1 MEMKNFV
8 IAAMFNN
15 NELTNFV
22 KSVVKPL
29 VKDEILA
36 WSADEINAFM
46 HKFEFWPKTTKFMD
60 YSRENVGKLVEVG
73 IDNNLSVSL
82 EIEKLKDYYLYS
94 EKDSNNYY
102 VIVGCGDEQEEIEE
116 ILELDDVV
124 DKILSKQQML
134 MNFIEFLIERQK
146 AEF

>member
-1 MEMKNFV
+1 
-8 IAAMFNN
+8 
-15 NELTNFV
+15 
-22 KSVVKPL
+22 
-29 VKDEILA
+29 
-36 WSADEINAFM
+36 
-46 HKFEFWPKTTKFMD
+46 MD

-146 AEF
+146 TEF

>member
-1 MEMKNFV
+1 
-8 IAAMFNN
+8 
-15 NELTNFV
+15 
-22 KSVVKPL
+22 
-29 VKDEILA
+29 
-36 WSADEINAFM
+36 
-46 HKFEFWPKTTKFMD
+46 MD

-82 EIEKLKDYYLYS
+82 EIEKLKDYYLFS
-94 EKDSNNYY
+94 EKDSDNYY

>member
-1 MEMKNFV
+1 
-8 IAAMFNN
+8 
-15 NELTNFV
+15 
-22 KSVVKPL
+22 
-29 VKDEILA
+29 
-36 WSADEINAFM
+36 
-46 HKFEFWPKTTKFMD
+46 MD

>member
-1 MEMKNFV
+1 
-8 IAAMFNN
+8 
-15 NELTNFV
+15 
-22 KSVVKPL
+22 
-29 VKDEILA
+29 
-36 WSADEINAFM
+36 
-46 HKFEFWPKTTKFMD
+46 MD

-82 EIEKLKDYYLYS
+82 EIEKLKDYYLFS